1 MSWIEVRARFAPLP
15 VDTSPIVE
23 IFRDHGIENTGEA
36 ADEIAGCLT
45 EVAGAEDL
53 AQALRLALLE
63 AGAVEASVGPY
74 EEKDWE
80 NEWKK
85 YFHPRRIGR
94 RFVIQPSWETEPAE
108 AGDLVIVLDPGQ
120 AFGTGDH
127 PTTRLC
133 LELLEE
139 TDIEG
144 LDVADVGCGSG
155 ILSIG
160 AVMLGA
166 KSVVANDIDPVAVEV
181 AKENAA
187 RNNIEVDWSVGEGIA
202 GLYAETPAGVITEA
216 NTEWEQD
223 ETPLASRRNPSIVA
237 RGHIEPRFDVIVAN
251 IISAILIRLAPD
263 VADSLKPGG
272 RWIVSGII
280 DQNWADV
287 QKAAE
292 GAGFKLR
299 AERHEDGWVAARFA
313 K

>member
-1 MSWIEVRARFAPLP
+1 EILFPLVLP
-15 VDTSPIVE
+15 VLLLVRRNGRLD
-23 IFRDHGIENTGEA
+23 GTGFQK
-36 ADEIAGCLT
+36 G
-45 EVAGAEDL
+45 DL
-53 AQALRLALLE
+53 A
-63 AGAVEASVGPY
+63 
-74 EEKDWE
+74 
-80 NEWKK
+80 
-85 YFHPRRIGR
+85 
-94 RFVIQPSWETEPAE
+94 
-108 AGDLVIVLDPGQ
+108 IVLDPGQ

-155 ILSIG
+155 ILAIG

-181 AKENAA
+181 ARENAA
-187 RNNIEVDWSVGEGIA
+187 RNDIHVDWSVGEGVA
-202 GLYAETPAGVITEA
+202 GLYADTPDGVITEA
-216 NTEWEQD
+216 NNEWEQD
-223 ETPLASRRNPSIVA
+223 ETPLASERKPSVVA
-237 RGHIEPRFDVIVAN
+237 RGHIEPRFDVVVSN

-263 VADSLKPGG
+263 VADCLKPGG

-292 GAGFKLR
+292 ASGFKLR
-299 AERHEDGWVAARFA
+299 AERHEDGWVAARFG